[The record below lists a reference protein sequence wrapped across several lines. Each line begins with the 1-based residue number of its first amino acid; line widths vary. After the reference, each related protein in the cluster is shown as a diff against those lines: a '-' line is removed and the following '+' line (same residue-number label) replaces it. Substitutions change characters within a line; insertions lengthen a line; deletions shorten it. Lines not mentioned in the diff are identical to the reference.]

1 MAAGQVQHGV
11 QVFFRIVFHLLQIQ
25 GVGMARVSPAHQKVK
40 HQSAQHIVHHTVQLA
55 AAQVGTLFA
64 VTDFIGGILPDL
76 ADQGSVRVTLF

>member
-25 GVGMARVSPAHQKVK
+25 RVGMARVSPAQQKVK
-40 HQSAQHIVHHTVQLA
+40 HQPAQYVIHYAVQLA
-55 AAQVGTLFA
+55 AAQVGPLFA

-76 ADQGSVRVTLF
+76 TDQGSFRDTLF